1 VIALA
6 AGRPDDLTMSNRTL
20 VPTFV
25 LLWASGYVVGDL
37 AIQAAD
43 PVPLLAVRFTLGVL
57 AAAPLALRHGRWR
70 GAPLG
75 RLAVIGLLLQVTQFG
90 GAYTGFSM
98 GVPAGVSALVMLGL
112 SPLVTTALSIAGGHE
127 RGDRRVWIG
136 LVIGLGGV
144 FIGLIPTLADA
155 KLGTG
160 LLFTF
165 AAMLGLAGGTVLQKR
180 WTADVDPRVSA
191 AVQSGT
197 AALIFVPLA
206 VILGGRFDLGP
217 KLIASGL
224 WLGIGMSVG
233 ALIVFVT
240 LVRRMDASRVG
251 ALLLLVPA
259 VTAIASWPAL
269 GESLHPLT
277 FVGMVVAAAGVGTV
291 LRRRQEPAAPGAA
304 GVRATARREAEG
316 TRDPKPAAPGV
327 RAAAR
332 RQSDAARDPRPAAPG
347 VRAAPRRQPQ
357 AARDPNPAAPGV
369 RAAAR
374 RQSDAARDPKPAP
387 TGTASGIVKI
397 CPGQPSTSNV
407 PVGSNP

>member
-1 VIALA
+1 
-6 AGRPDDLTMSNRTL
+6 MSNRPL
-20 VPTFV
+20 LPIFV
-25 LLWASGYVVGDL
+25 LLWASGYVVADL
-37 AIQAAD
+37 AIQVTD
-43 PVPLLAVRFTLGVL
+43 PVPLLAVRFTLGAL

-70 GAPLG
+70 GAPFG

-90 GAYTGFSM
+90 GAYTAFSL

-127 RGDRRVWIG
+127 RGDRRVWVGLLIG
-136 LVIGLGGV
+136 LAGV

-160 LLFTF
+160 LLFTV

-197 AALIFVPLA
+197 SALIFLPLA
-206 VILGGRFDLGP
+206 LILGGRFDLGP

-224 WLGIGMSVG
+224 WLGIGMSLG
-233 ALIVFVT
+233 ALLVFMT

-269 GESLHPLT
+269 GEALHPLT
-277 FVGMVVAAAGVGTV
+277 LVGMVVAAAGVGTV
-291 LRRRQEPAAPGAA
+291 LRHRPRVAPGAPTPATAAPGAA
-304 GVRATARREAEG
+304 TAPAT
-316 TRDPKPAAPGV
+316 AAPG
-327 RAAAR
+327 APTPAAAAAGGPAAR
-332 RQSDAARDPRPAAPG
+332 RGQPAAT
-347 VRAAPRRQPQ
+347 
-357 AARDPNPAAPGV
+357 RD
-369 RAAAR
+369 R
-374 RQSDAARDPKPAP
+374 KPAV
-387 TGTASGIVKI
+387 TGAASGIAKI
-397 CPGQPSTSNV
+397 CPSQPSTSNV
-407 PVGSNP
+407 PVGAKP

>member
-1 VIALA
+1 
-6 AGRPDDLTMSNRTL
+6 MSNRPL
-20 VPTFV
+20 LPIFV
-25 LLWASGYVVGDL
+25 LLWASGYVVADL
-37 AIQAAD
+37 AIQVAD
-43 PVPLLAVRFTLGVL
+43 PVPLLAVRFTLGAL

-70 GAPLG
+70 GAPFG

-90 GAYTGFSM
+90 GAYTAFSL

-127 RGDRRVWIG
+127 RGDPRVWVGLLIG
-136 LVIGLGGV
+136 LAGV

-160 LLFTF
+160 LLFTV

-197 AALIFVPLA
+197 SALIFLPLA
-206 VILGGRFDLGP
+206 LILGGRFDLGP

-224 WLGIGMSVG
+224 WLGIGMSLG
-233 ALIVFVT
+233 ALIVFMT

-269 GESLHPLT
+269 GEALHPLAL
-277 FVGMVVAAAGVGTV
+277 VGMVVAAAGVGTV
-291 LRRRQEPAAPGAA
+291 LRHRPRVAPGAPTPATAAPGAP
-304 GVRATARREAEG
+304 T
-316 TRDPKPAAPGV
+316 PAA
-327 RAAAR
+327 AAAGGPV
-332 RQSDAARDPRPAAPG
+332 AR
-347 VRAAPRRQPQ
+347 RRQP
-357 AARDPNPAAPGV
+357 AATRD
-369 RAAAR
+369 R
-374 RQSDAARDPKPAP
+374 KPAV
-387 TGTASGIVKI
+387 TGAASGIAKI
-397 CPGQPSTSNV
+397 CPSQPSTSNV
-407 PVGSNP
+407 PVGSKP

>member
-1 VIALA
+1 
-6 AGRPDDLTMSNRTL
+6 MSNRTL
-20 VPTFV
+20 IPAFV

-43 PVPLLAVRFTLGVL
+43 PVPLLAVRFAFGTL

-70 GAPLG
+70 GAPFG

-90 GAYTGFSM
+90 GVYTAFSL

-127 RGDRRVWIG
+127 RGDRRVWAG
-136 LVIGLGGV
+136 LVIGLTGV
-144 FIGLIPTLADA
+144 FLGLVPTLDDA

-160 LLFTF
+160 LLMTV

-197 AALIFVPLA
+197 GALVFLPLALI
-206 VILGGRFDLGP
+206 IGGRFDLGP
-217 KLIASGL
+217 KLIASSL
-224 WLGIGMSVG
+224 WLGIGMSLG
-233 ALIVFVT
+233 ALIVFMT

-259 VTAIASWPAL
+259 VTAIASWPVL
-269 GESLHPLT
+269 GEALHPLT
-277 FVGMVVAAAGVGTV
+277 VVGMVVAAAGVGTV
-291 LRRRQEPAAPGAA
+291 LRRRPAAAP
-304 GVRATARREAEG
+304 ARRVGADAEVV
-316 TRDPKPAAPGV
+316 AP
-327 RAAAR
+327 AR
-332 RQSDAARDPRPAAPG
+332 RQPEARRDGQPAATRDRRPAPARDRRPAATG
-347 VRAAPRRQPQ
+347 AP
-357 AARDPNPAAPGV
+357 
-369 RAAAR
+369 
-374 RQSDAARDPKPAP
+374 
-387 TGTASGIVKI
+387 SGIVKI

-407 PVGSNP
+407 PVGSKP

>member
-1 VIALA
+1 
-6 AGRPDDLTMSNRTL
+6 MSNRLL
-20 VPTFV
+20 VPVFV

-37 AIQAAD
+37 AIQVAD
-43 PVPLLAVRFTLGVL
+43 PVPLLAVRFTLGTL

-90 GAYTGFSM
+90 GAYTGFSL

-112 SPLVTTALSIAGGHE
+112 APLVTTALSIAGGHE
-127 RGDRRVWIG
+127 RGDRRVWAG
-136 LVIGLGGV
+136 LVIGLAGV
-144 FIGLIPTLADA
+144 FVGLIPTLADA

-180 WTADVDPRVSA
+180 WAVRVDPRVSA

-197 AALIFVPLA
+197 SALIFLPLA
-206 VILGGRFDLGP
+206 LILGGRFELGS
-217 KLIASGL
+217 KLVASTL
-224 WLGIGMSVG
+224 WLGIGMSMG

-269 GESLHPLT
+269 GEPLRPLT
-277 FVGMVVAAAGVGTV
+277 LVGMVIAAAGVGTV
-291 LRRRQEPAAPGAA
+291 LRRRPATAPAEAAEHSGVAGAA
-304 GVRATARREAEG
+304 GAVAAAAAAGAAGAVRAG
-316 TRDPKPAAPGV
+316 
-327 RAAAR
+327 AAAR
-332 RQSDAARDPRPAAPG
+332 GQPEATRDRKRTA
-347 VRAAPRRQPQ
+347 
-357 AARDPNPAAPGV
+357 
-369 RAAAR
+369 
-374 RQSDAARDPKPAP
+374 
-387 TGTASGIVKI
+387 TGAASGSAKI
-397 CPGQPSTSNV
+397 CPGQPSTLNV
-407 PVGSNP
+407 PVGSKP